1 MTNST
6 VTRKISAAFLATV
19 LVAGI
24 IALSTPSFMVGAQ
37 AVPGYGMDS
46 YDKKSYGNDDKK
58 SYGSDPGY
66 GMDSYDKKSYGNDDK
81 KSYGSDPE
89 YGMDSYDKKSYGNDD
104 YKSQYSTYGKDRD
117 SDKSKDSV
125 SIKKVKCNN
134 INLNLNGITI
144 GAGGNTTNGGSDGS
158 DDASIGAASL
168 SGNGDSTGYGNG
180 ERNHKF
186 VDKKDGFVFVCINN
200 NNNVAG
206 GGNAT
211 DGNATDACEDCFAQT
226 LNATEFAAVEAA
238 LAAGIDIEVVDTIVV
253 PIPTEEI
260 SSFAE
265 LCALI
270 EANPMQLTTIL
281 QQVLD
286 AAGLETLDTP
296 TFMAIVDCISLAL
309 DIDIRR

>member
-24 IALSTPSFMVGAQ
+24 FALSSPSFMVGAQ

-46 YDKKSYGNDDKK
+46 YDKKSYG
-58 SYGSDPGY
+58 SDPEY

-158 DDASIGAASL
+158 DGTDDASIGAASL

-211 DGNATDACEDCFAQT
+211 DGNATDACEDCFAQN

-253 PIPTEEI
+253 PVPTVEI

-270 EANPMQLTTIL
+270 EANPLQLTTIL

-296 TFMAIVDCISLAL
+296 TFMAIVDCIATAL
-309 DIDIRR
+309 DIEIRT

>member
-1 MTNST
+1 MKINNTNIMYNIRIIKEYTIIPSSYNDKYILSLSILPSDSRYTKPWYCYVMTNST

-24 IALSTPSFMVGAQ
+24 FALSSPSFMVGAQ

-46 YDKKSYGNDDKK
+46 YDKKSYGSDPEYGMDSYDKKSYGNDDKK
-58 SYGSDPGY
+58 SYGSDPEY

-158 DDASIGAASL
+158 DGTDDASIGAASL

-186 VDKKDGFVFVCINN
+186 VDKKDGFVFVCI
-200 NNNVAG
+200 
-206 GGNAT
+206 
-211 DGNATDACEDCFAQT
+211 
-226 LNATEFAAVEAA
+226 
-238 LAAGIDIEVVDTIVV
+238 
-253 PIPTEEI
+253 
-260 SSFAE
+260 
-265 LCALI
+265 
-270 EANPMQLTTIL
+270 
-281 QQVLD
+281 
-286 AAGLETLDTP
+286 
-296 TFMAIVDCISLAL
+296 
-309 DIDIRR
+309 